1 MIVALFQWWYG
12 AGLRQISRNISYWPS
27 LIYRNF
33 SVPLLAKHLFAPWRR
48 IINPGGRCL
57 QTQLRAA
64 LDNTVSRFVGFMSR
78 ILVIFTALIGMLL
91 AIIAALIIVIIWPL
105 LPLVIIYCIYRGIA
119 G

>member
-48 IINPGGRCL
+48 IINPGGRGL